1 MKRCPITYEVISEEN
16 LYSEKGL
23 KLLHRDLKSLEPL
36 KYTAEEQREQALERT
51 GKMSVQGVQLKLSA
65 VLRVQQ
71 GKLEVV
77 DRNGR
82 FILKPPSVDFPELPQ
97 NEDLTMRLA
106 AAAQIEVPQHGLIYA
121 RDMSLTY
128 FTRRFDRAGWKRIPL
143 EDFAQLSGATRE
155 TKYESS
161 MEKVTAIINDF
172 CTFPA
177 IERKKLFQRTLFSF
191 LTGNEDMHLK
201 NFSLITREN
210 GRIDLS
216 PAYDLVNST
225 IVLKKAKEEMAL
237 PIKGK
242 RASLTRSDL
251 FDYFAKDRL
260 QLNDRVLSDII
271 NQFNVAFDM
280 WDKIV
285 EVSFLSKRASTAYTA
300 LIKERRDR
308 LNLL

>member
-1 MKRCPITYEVISEEN
+1 
-16 LYSEKGL
+16 
-23 KLLHRDLKSLEPL
+23 
-36 KYTAEEQREQALERT
+36 
-51 GKMSVQGVQLKLSA
+51 
-65 VLRVQQ
+65 
-71 GKLEVV
+71 
-77 DRNGR
+77 
-82 FILKPPSVDFPELPQ
+82 LKPPSLDFPELPQ

-106 AAAQIEVPQHGLIYA
+106 ATAQIEVPQHGLIYA
-121 RDMSLTY
+121 RDGSLTY
-128 FTRRFDRAGWKRIPL
+128 FTRRFDRVGWKRIPL

-161 MEKVTAIINDF
+161 MEKVAAIIDEF

-225 IVLKKAKEEMAL
+225 IVMKAKEEMAL

-242 RASLTRSDL
+242 RASLTRNDL
-251 FDYFAKDRL
+251 FDYFARERL
-260 QLNDRVLSDII
+260 QLNDRVVSDVT
-271 NQFNVAFDM
+271 NQFKIAFAL

-285 EVSFLSKRASTAYTA
+285 DVSFLSPEASAAYAA
-300 LIKERRDR
+300 LIKERRRR